1 VSDVCV
7 VGSFM
12 MDLVVRATRRPHA
25 GETVIGSSFETF
37 LGGKG
42 FNQAVAAARSGASTA
57 MVGTLGADDFG
68 AQFRACLDREGIDA
82 SGVRAT
88 SEIGTGVGLPLVEDG
103 GENSIVVVPRA
114 NHDLT
119 PLGLRDMASVIE
131 QSAIVLL
138 QLELPV
144 DVVVEAA
151 RIARRA
157 GCTVVLN
164 PAPAVSLLD
173 AFSGLFDYVVPNMS
187 EASQLTGVACD
198 GEGAARAARAIL
210 ADTGARGVVL
220 TLGSQGA
227 LVASDGTI
235 DLLDGHTVE
244 CIDTVGAGD
253 AFCGAV
259 AARLASG
266 ADLASAV
273 AYGNAAGALAVTTA
287 GAEPSMPRRDDVERL
302 LRLVPEG

>member
-1 VSDVCV
+1 MPDVCV

-12 MDLVVRATRRPHA
+12 IDLVVRAARRPHA

-42 FNQAVAAARSGASTA
+42 FNQAVAAARSGAATA
-57 MVGTLGADDFG
+57 MIGTLGADDFG
-68 AQFRACLDREGIDA
+68 AQFSACLEREGIDA
-82 SGVRAT
+82 SGVRTAP
-88 SEIGTGVGLPLVEDG
+88 EMGTGVGMPLVEDS

-119 PLGLRDMASVIE
+119 PLGLREVAAVIE

-138 QLELPV
+138 QLELQV

-151 RIARRA
+151 RIARGA
-157 GCTVVLN
+157 GRTVVLN

-173 AFSGLFDYVVPNMS
+173 AFAGLVDYVVPNMS

-198 GEGAARAARAIL
+198 GEGAARAANAIL

-227 LVASDGTI
+227 LVAVDGSI
-235 DLLDGHTVE
+235 ELVDGHAVE

-259 AARLASG
+259 AARLSSG
-266 ADLASAV
+266 ADLPSAV
-273 AYGNAAGALAVTTA
+273 AYGNAAGALAVTTP
-287 GAEPSMPRRDDVERL
+287 GAEPSMPRRTDVERL